1 MTRMLASD
9 SSSFDGAGAEEEFRG
24 DLGVG
29 TSVPGQ
35 PDDVLLL
42 RGELAVGVDLALA
55 DLLAGGKQFPVSWH
69 PVPERIA
76 SVIAGTGGA
85 EVWLQL
91 GEPPPNAGFPGERPP
106 WTSVLDQCPHWLDKS
121 GESRL

>member
-24 DLGVG
+24 NLGVG
-29 TSVPGQ
+29 ASVTGQ

-42 RGELAVGVDLALA
+42 RGELAVGADLALA
-55 DLLAGGKQFPVSWH
+55 DLLAGGKQFAVPWH
-69 PVPERIA
+69 PVPERTA

-85 EVWLQL
+85 EVSLQL

-106 WTSVLDQCPHWLDKS
+106 WTSAQTSYPHWRDTS
-121 GESRL
+121 GESRV

>member
-1 MTRMLASD
+1 MATEQVFQVPIRRYTIESERP
-9 SSSFDGAGAEEEFRG
+9 FGN
-24 DLGVG
+24 LGVG
-29 TSVPGQ
+29 ASVPGQ

-76 SVIAGTGGA
+76 SVIAGAGGA
-85 EVWLQL
+85 EVSLQL
-91 GEPPPNAGFPGERPP
+91 GEPPPNTGFPRRAAAVDRCP
-106 WTSVLDQCPHWLDKS
+106 DQYPHWLDKS

>member
-24 DLGVG
+24 NLGVG
-29 TSVPGQ
+29 ASVPGQ

-42 RGELAVGVDLALA
+42 RGELAVGADLALA
-55 DLLAGGKQFPVSWH
+55 DLLAGGKQFAVPWH
-69 PVPERIA
+69 PVPERTA

-85 EVWLQL
+85 EVSLQL
-91 GEPPPNAGFPGERPP
+91 GDAAAERRVSRRA
-106 WTSVLDQCPHWLDKS
+106 TAVDQCPDQLS
-121 GESRL
+121 ALARQVR